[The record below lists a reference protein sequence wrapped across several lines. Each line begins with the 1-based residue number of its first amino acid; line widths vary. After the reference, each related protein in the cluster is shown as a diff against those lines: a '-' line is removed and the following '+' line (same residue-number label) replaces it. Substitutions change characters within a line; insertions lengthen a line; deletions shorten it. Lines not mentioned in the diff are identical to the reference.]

1 MEIICYEKV
10 EKEMVKDSEN
20 RSSRIGAKL
29 LYKKKRT
36 PKYRGLN
43 T

>member
-10 EKEMVKDSEN
+10 EKGMVKDSEN

-29 LYKKKRT
+29 LYKKRE
-36 PKYRGLN
+36 LQN
-43 T
+43 TGA